1 MSDVLGPVSAVLEDD
16 LRAAVS
22 RGGLVVWLDA
32 DDNYSPFVDRLIA
45 RRAAGGLPYD
55 LKAYRGSH
63 LELMLAL
70 EDAAGGVDK
79 PARVVHMPGFNS
91 ESIKGTPMLELYLAG
106 SRYQRALDTVIA
118 EAAAG
123 IAAPEAIEAFRRQK
137 DATLE
142 RADGGS
148 WSWRGRGRSG
158 CAGS

>member
-1 MSDVLGPVSAVLEDD
+1 MSEVLGPVSAVLEDD

-91 ESIKGTPMLELYLAG
+91 ESIQNTPMLELYLAG

-142 RADGGS
+142 RADVGS